1 MRLRYALWTII
12 VVAIHITLWY
22 FVVVFCSV
30 YVNSN
35 KEWLIGGLIAIGLDL
50 FVFKLMYSVIKGI
63 LRQLA
68 KWCPIR

>member
-1 MRLRYALWTII
+1 MRIRYALWTF
-12 VVAIHITLWY
+12 VVLSIHITLWY
-22 FVVVFCSV
+22 FVVIFCSV

-35 KEWLIGGLIAIGLDL
+35 KEWLIGGIIAIGLDL

-68 KWCPIR
+68 IWFPIR